1 MLDTVAAKAFAINAE
16 ILLAYIRSWPACFPQ
31 FFASSTLA
39 DRWKEFRENRKQLR
53 CCNWIQLPTS
63 QSPDVPAVKAGRR
76 MEGARACLQMPNAA
90 GSQKPEYFP
99 DLLSFAPP

>member
-1 MLDTVAAKAFAINAE
+1 MAHWTFGSLATGAAVDEESWIKWESPASWARATGSNSAAKKK
-16 ILLAYIRSWPACFPQ
+16 LACGAALFLRSTQ

-63 QSPDVPAVKAGRR
+63 QSPDDPAVKAGRR
-76 MEGARACLQMPNAA
+76 MA
-90 GSQKPEYFP
+90 G
-99 DLLSFAPP
+99 D